1 MADHNPNQPST
12 REREV
17 IVTDG
22 GRRGPGI
29 GGVIAAVVGAVVVLL
44 LAWMLFFQGGGGD
57 VEEPSDVDIEAPVP
71 DDVDVNEGGDAG

>member
-1 MADHNPNQPST
+1 MADHNPDQPNT

-29 GGVIAAVVGAVVVLL
+29 GGVIAAVVGAIVVLL
-44 LAWMLFFQGGGGD
+44 LAWMLFFQGGGEGGD
-57 VEEPSDVDIEAPVP
+57 VEVPVP
-71 DDVDVNEGGDAG
+71 DDVNVDVNDGGGDAG